1 MKKHE
6 FKVLIVDDEAA
17 LVDIYS
23 TKFKSEGFYVCTAN
37 DGCAALQQIVVE
49 WPNIVLL
56 DIVMPERAGIYDGF
70 DVLHRIRDDVRMCD
84 IPVVIMS
91 NLGMSQDVKR
101 GKEMGAVEY
110 IVKSE
115 MTPSEVVMIVKKVL
129 DI

>member
-1 MKKHE
+1 MKKHGL
-6 FKVLIVDDEAA
+6 KVLIVDDEAA

-37 DGCAALQQIVVE
+37 DGCAALQQIVLE
-49 WPNIVLL
+49 WPSIVLL

-70 DVLHRIRDDVRMCD
+70 DVLRRIKDDTRMCD

-91 NLGMSQDVKR
+91 NLGMNQDMKR

-110 IVKSE
+110 IVKSN
-115 MTPSEVVMIVKKVL
+115 MTPSEVVKVIEKVL
-129 DI
+129 GL